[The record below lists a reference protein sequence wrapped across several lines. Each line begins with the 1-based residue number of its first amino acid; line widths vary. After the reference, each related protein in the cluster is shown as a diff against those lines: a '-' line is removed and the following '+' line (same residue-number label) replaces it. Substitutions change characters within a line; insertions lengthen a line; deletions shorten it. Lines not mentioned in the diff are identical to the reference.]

1 MKKLYPAVK
10 AIIKRGDKFL
20 VIKQKFN
27 GQSAWDIPGGRVE
40 FGENPYDTLV
50 REVMEEVHLSVEIVK
65 PIGMFWFFRYDGEQV
80 ICNTFLCKIK
90 KCNVD
95 ITKSPADENI
105 VKYKWVT
112 KKEFLNK
119 KYKVGHESLLEL
131 IRNI

>member
-10 AIIKRGDKFL
+10 AIIKQGDKFL

-50 REVMEEVHLSVEIVK
+50 REVMEEVHLSVEIVE
-65 PIGMFWFFRYDGEQV
+65 PIGMFWFFRYDGDQI

-90 KCNVD
+90 NCNVD
-95 ITKSPADENI
+95 ITKNPADENI

-131 IRNI
+131 IKKI